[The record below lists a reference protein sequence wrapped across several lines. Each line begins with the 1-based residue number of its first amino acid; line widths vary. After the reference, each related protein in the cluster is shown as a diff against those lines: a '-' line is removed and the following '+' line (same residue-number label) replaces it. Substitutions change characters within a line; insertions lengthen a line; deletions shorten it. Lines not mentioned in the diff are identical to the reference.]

1 MQSWKPAVTVAVATA
16 IISLSSHAYAE
27 SSLLGSSILQ
37 KPDNSSLFFG
47 SVGATSKFYNAP
59 NYHGNYSNLSA
70 GQSSPT
76 SDSQYYID
84 YDEMMV
90 LSGPQIEAGFYL
102 PENGLTDI
110 IGQNPRAMIKGHYL
124 SGDDSE
130 TVFGKTFA
138 SGNTGQS
145 AVNGTNAVNQ
155 NFADRIHNTFIDVDQ
170 KDRSFEIIVAADRI
184 LSESLTITPLLA
196 IGYENASSEVDT
208 REFIPV
214 RNDLVTQN
222 FDFDTDGFKTRIGSA
237 VNYTAT
243 SWLDLGLSGFVG
255 ASYRKAKLNASD
267 CGDGFSTD
275 LFGVCDGSGWRTS
288 VSDSDHTIALL
299 SGIALGVTAH
309 TGSMALNFNIG
320 AEYDSSVASYWTPS
334 GADGGTARVN
344 FEDQISGYASVMGT
358 IRF

>member
-1 MQSWKPAVTVAVATA
+1 MRSGKAAVTVALATA
-16 IISLSSHAYAE
+16 IFSLSSHAYAE
-27 SSLLGSSILQ
+27 SSLLSSSILQ
-37 KPDNSSLFFG
+37 KNDNSSLFFG
-47 SVGATSKFYNAP
+47 SIGATSKFYSAP

-84 YDEMMV
+84 YDETMV
-90 LSGPQIEAGFYL
+90 LTGPQIEAGFYL
-102 PENGLTDI
+102 PEYEFTNI
-110 IGQNPRAMIKGHYL
+110 IGQNARVMFKAHYL

-145 AVNGTNAVNQ
+145 AVDGSNAVNQ
-155 NFADRIHNTFIDVDQ
+155 NFADRLHNTFIDVDQ
-170 KDRSFEIIVAADRI
+170 KDSAFEIIVAADRI
-184 LSESLTITPLLA
+184 LSKSFTITPLLA
-196 IGYENASSEVDT
+196 LGYENVSSEVDT
-208 REFIPV
+208 REFIPARV
-214 RNDLVTQN
+214 DLVTQN
-222 FDFDTDGFKTRIGSA
+222 FDFDTDGFKARIGSA

-243 SWLDLGLSGFVG
+243 PWLDLGLSGFVG

-267 CGDGFSTD
+267 CGDGNSTD
-275 LFGVCDGSGWRTS
+275 LFGVCDGSGWSSS

-299 SGIALGVTAH
+299 SGVSFGVTAH
-309 TGSMALNFNIG
+309 SGSMAVNFNIG

-334 GADGGTARVN
+334 GADGGTARIN

-358 IRF
+358 ISF